1 MGHQIVSGGVGMVDQ
16 VHCGVDD
23 LAQVV
28 GWDVGGHSHR
38 DALAPVDDQ
47 VREAGGQ
54 HLGFGE
60 LTRVVVDEVDG
71 VFVDAVKKRHGPRI
85 EPALGVARRRWR
97 VVGRVAEVALGVD

>member
-28 GWDVGGHSHR
+28 GWDVGCHSHR

-60 LTRVVVDEVDG
+60 LTRVVIDEVDG
-71 VFVDAVKKRHGPRI
+71 VFIDAVQKRHGPRV
-85 EPALGVARRRWR
+85 ESALGVARRRWR